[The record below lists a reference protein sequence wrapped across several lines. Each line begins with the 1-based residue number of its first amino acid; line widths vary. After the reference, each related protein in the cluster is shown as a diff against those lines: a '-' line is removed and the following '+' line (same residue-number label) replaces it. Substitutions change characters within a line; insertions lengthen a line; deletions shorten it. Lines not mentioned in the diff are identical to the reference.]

1 VQNTWVLDGLCLS
14 YLEFFCAICNN
25 IRGASCLQQSVL
37 QSVSQ
42 QERDLAHEICAPVAM
57 HGDLMIPAHFTHHPL
72 RVPSPDKINLRLSA
86 SEWERERDSLPA
98 CDAYTR
104 RFWRE
109 LCYYLN
115 YFRDARRPLIFILHI
130 INNSLFIAH
139 SIQQSHYRSNSL
151 L

>member
-1 VQNTWVLDGLCLS
+1 MLRVYNSQYYS
-14 YLEFFCAICNN
+14 
-25 IRGASCLQQSVL
+25 
-37 QSVSQ
+37 QSVSKR
-42 QERDLAHEICAPVAM
+42 ERDLAHEICAPVAM

-86 SEWERERDSLPA
+86 RERLLA
-98 CDAYTR
+98 MHIYIHGA